1 MFLVWQAPTDKDN
14 RTFISTGDIPAM
26 WLRDSQ
32 NQVVPY
38 LHFVAEEMDGIG
50 RLIRVFY
57 DVDIDFCT

>member
-38 LHFVAEEMDGIG
+38 LRFASEEMDGIG
-50 RLIRVFY
+50 RLIRVFLN
-57 DVDIDFCT
+57 DETFFI